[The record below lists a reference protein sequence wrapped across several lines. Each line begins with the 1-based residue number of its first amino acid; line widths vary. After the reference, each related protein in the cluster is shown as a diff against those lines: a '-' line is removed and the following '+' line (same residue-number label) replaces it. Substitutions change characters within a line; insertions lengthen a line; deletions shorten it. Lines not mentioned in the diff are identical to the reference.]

1 MMDLD
6 DSAISGG
13 SMWDMAHLSCLGF
26 GLAGAVGD
34 GGLDAWQGLLET
46 KLRNESNL
54 YIGIR
59 SINILK
65 HNPYTWPHNITQF

>member
-6 DSAISGG
+6 DSASLGG
-13 SMWDMAHLSCLGF
+13 SMWDMAHFSCLGF

-46 KLRNESNL
+46 KLRNKSL
-54 YIGIR
+54 YIGIK
-59 SINILK
+59 SMILK
-65 HNPYTWPHNITQF
+65 HNPYIWPHNIAQF